1 MHCARRTIAQFAIKY
16 CNPGHFLRVLHTEAA
31 DRNSYREAEINNI
44 HRFQFSLVYR
54 EVESHCLSIFRNISL
69 NIFVETTL
77 VLRCHTCNCGNVFV
91 EGLINTRAVR
101 NISIIV
107 QLENTRLD
115 VLTIV
120 LQCCQERRHR
130 ATSHILH
137 RNVVIGNDLTIG
149 IIIIDDLKVGF
160 LFNRFQINQ
169 DKLSSV
175 FRTPSDVA
183 VLTVDHGRRA
193 CVCDFVPH
201 GRLIVPLRPSIGR
214 NLFPCDGVRSI
225 PHICSGVALA
235 VTIRYRDLGD
245 RVVRVISRRDDA
257 NVAVSPVVED
267 RCGFEIHVFLGWG
280 NRAVRIDNR
289 NRQRDLA
296 HSAGSIRRSASCTIA
311 PVLDIGVNF
320 RGNFRLLQVIGNRLI
335 RVEEIMPSAVQ
346 CLILPRASVIAHMGK
361 RCAVSGLIIA
371 RSIRLFVVFIQ
382 THGLPIVHFG
392 FEIVKGRITSWQ
404 SDLLNFDTLVSACI
418 CALELIRTRS
428 RVSLSLIYTLICD
441 PVLQR
446 QRSICHRTSRSLVLD
461 NDRIQHI
468 ADYNLRRADLL
479 AGEGDGGL
487 INRRWCRFQRVGITL
502 GATTAARHC
511 PVSPGESN
519 IIVGITTIPA
529 RDFKIE
535 FACL

>member
-296 HSAGSIRRSASCTIA
+296 HSVGSIRRSASCTIA
-311 PVLDIGVNF
+311 PVFDIGVNF
-320 RGNFRLLQVIGNRLI
+320 RSDFCLLQIIGNRLI
-335 RVEEIMPSAVQ
+335 RAEEIMPSAVQ
-346 CLILPRASVIAHMGK
+346 CLILPRTGVITNMRKGHAISSL
-361 RCAVSGLIIA
+361 VIA
-371 RSIRLFVVFIQ
+371 RSIRLLIVFIQ
-382 THGLPIVHFG
+382 PHSLPVIDRYRL
-392 FEIVKGRITSWQ
+392 VKESVGRRRRDSLDSDALISIRTS
-404 SDLLNFDTLVSACI
+404 SCSSDTL
-418 CALELIRTRS
+418 
-428 RVSLSLIYTLICD
+428 RVVC
-441 PVLQR
+441 
-446 QRSICHRTSRSLVLD
+446 
-461 NDRIQHI
+461 
-468 ADYNLRRADLL
+468 
-479 AGEGDGGL
+479 
-487 INRRWCRFQRVGITL
+487 
-502 GATTAARHC
+502 
-511 PVSPGESN
+511 
-519 IIVGITTIPA
+519 
-529 RDFKIE
+529 
-535 FACL
+535 